1 MTWRFSSVS
10 VQSQVPRTSA
20 GSAYPGGIGRRLVP
34 KPGKPAPIRVGV
46 LAVQGAVSEHL
57 DALRRAAAKRGWDV
71 EAIPVRTPM
80 DLASVHGLILPGG
93 ESTTISRLLRSGNL
107 QDSVVERATR
117 GDLALFGTC
126 AGLILLSTS
135 AKHDVECKDIQ
146 LLGLLDAEVDRNA
159 FGRQR
164 DSFESALEVQGIG
177 TMPAIFIRAPVLT
190 KVSPPT
196 DVLARN
202 KRGIVAVRKGR
213 ILGTAF
219 HPELTDDTRL
229 HELFIE
235 MCEQAGRR
243 QSKG

>member
-1 MTWRFSSVS
+1 VAR
-10 VQSQVPRTSA
+10 
-20 GSAYPGGIGRRLVP
+20 
-34 KPGKPAPIRVGV
+34 KPAPVRVGV

-71 EAIPVRTPM
+71 EAVPVRTPQ

-93 ESTTISRLLRSGNL
+93 ESTTISRLLRSGHL
-107 QDSVVERATR
+107 QDEVVRRAEDGH

-126 AGLILLSTS
+126 AGLILLSKTAVS
-135 AKHDVECKDIQ
+135 QVEDKDIQ

-164 DSFESALEVQGIG
+164 DSFESALEVEGVG
-177 TMPAIFIRAPVLT
+177 KVPAVFIRAPVLT
-190 KVSPPT
+190 KVSRPT
-196 DVLARN
+196 EVLAEN
-202 KRGIVAVRKGR
+202 ERGIVAVRKGR

-229 HELFIE
+229 HEWFIT
-235 MCEQAGRR
+235 MAEQASRGA
-243 QSKG
+243 SA